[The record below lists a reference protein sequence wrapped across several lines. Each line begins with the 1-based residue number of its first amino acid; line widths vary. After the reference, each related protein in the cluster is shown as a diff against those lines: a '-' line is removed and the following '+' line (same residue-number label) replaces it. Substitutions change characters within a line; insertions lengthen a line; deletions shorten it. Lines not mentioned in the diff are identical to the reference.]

1 MPIAHL
7 TFACRDI
14 EATARFL
21 EAVMRWPRA
30 AIPQNAEGGV
40 VWLEI
45 ADGQELHI
53 IRVDDFEPSAFERE
67 YGRHLAIAVSTDE
80 MAAIKERLTERQ
92 TDIIPPIRPTPHERF
107 FFREPNGYV
116 IEVINADQFVPSG

>member
-14 EATARFL
+14 ELTAAFL
-21 EAVMRWPRA
+21 ESVMAWPRA
-30 AIPQNAEGGV
+30 PIPANAVGRV

-45 ADGQELHI
+45 AENQELHI

-67 YGRHLAIAVSTDE
+67 YGRHLAIAVHTAE
-80 MAAIKERLTERQ
+80 MDAIKLRLAERETP
-92 TDIIPPIRPTPHERF
+92 IVSPIRPTPHERF
-107 FFREPNGYV
+107 FFHEPSGYC
-116 IEVINADQFVPSG
+116 IEVINADQFVPGG